1 MTDNAPSRKDWKDLY
16 QKTAEFK
23 KLKPWEWMWDRDVF
37 AVQNPETGEVAYC
50 TVMGRMGSFYG
61 MAAYLGREGLEN
73 FFDIQLS
80 EISTDDPDSL
90 YQQRLLMVSF
100 EDREDIEDTDYNIIR
115 KLGLRFRGKNGWPL
129 FRSFRPHYMPWY
141 LEKDEAEFLTLVL
154 EQAIGVCK
162 RLKQDSEL
170 LSPPDLGQIFIR
182 IPEKTDDSLKWKDGW
197 MDPWDDEE
205 HLFESDGIGGSIPK
219 EGNGFSGDWVSESIH
234 EDVNLRPGEVILSD
248 SQYLNVIKQLMKV
261 KPGKEGIWEVD
272 YYFYPEAVQDE
283 PEERPYFPAVI
294 TWADHET
301 GEMIEVGLG
310 EPCLWKSF
318 FLETFH
324 NAVIKTQ
331 HLPRIIQYENEELI
345 PLLKFTPEI
354 GVELDE
360 VYELEVLGP
369 AKEELLDSAG
379 EDNPVLEALGLF
391 MEDESLEKLL
401 EMVTEDEELA
411 VLIQSGKVEAVL
423 KNEKIQAFIKEE
435 FDIKDNPFDTEI
447 RNVTSDMPAEISGE
461 KDKTQQTFFQ
471 KDSDSEILKEGK
483 SIYQFRID
491 LEGIRP
497 PIWRRILIPGTST
510 MRDLHQAIQ
519 DVMGWEDYHLH
530 QFMVADPFSGQPI
543 TMENHDEET
552 KIIEDWFTMETPMGS
567 YTYDF
572 GDNWEHIIKLEKI
585 TSLDADATY
594 PQCIKGKM
602 ACPPEDCGGVW
613 GYQEML
619 DILKDPK
626 HEEYE
631 ETVEWMGEDFD
642 PERFK
647 PQDVV
652 FRDLKQDQS

>member
-16 QKTAEFK
+16 QKAVEFK

-37 AVQNPETGEVAYC
+37 AVGNPETGEVAYC
-50 TVMGRMGSFYG
+50 AVMGRMGSFYG
-61 MAAYLGREGLEN
+61 MAVYLGNEGLEN
-73 FFDIQLS
+73 YFDIQFD

-100 EDREDIEDTDYNIIR
+100 EDREKIEDTDYNIIR

-141 LEKDEAEFLTLVL
+141 LEKDEAKFLAQVM

-182 IPEKTDDSLKWKDGW
+182 IPEKTDIGLKWKDGW

-205 HLFESDGIGGSIPK
+205 HLFESEVGGSTPQEGDGVSGSIP
-219 EGNGFSGDWVSESIH
+219 EE
-234 EDVNLRPGEVILSD
+234 VNLRPGEVILSD
-248 SQYLNVIKQLMKV
+248 SHYLNIIKQLMKV

-272 YYFYPEAVQDE
+272 YYFYPEAVQEKLD
-283 PEERPYFPAVI
+283 ERPNFPAVI

-310 EPCLWKSF
+310 EPRLWKSF

-369 AKEELLDSAG
+369 AKG
-379 EDNPVLEALGLF
+379 EILSSDDNPV
-391 MEDESLEKLL
+391 MEVMNSILDDESIQKLL
-401 EMVTEDEELA
+401 EMVTEDENLAEL
-411 VLIQSGKVEAVL
+411 IRNGNVEEVL
-423 KNEKIQAFIKEE
+423 KNEKVLALIKEGNL
-435 FDIKDNPFDTEI
+435 IKNILENSPPTNFRDKRAEKKNKQREKTDN
-447 RNVTSDMPAEISGE
+447 S
-461 KDKTQQTFFQ
+461 QQTFFQ
-471 KDSDSEILKEGK
+471 TDSDSEKAEK

-491 LEGIRP
+491 LDDIRP
-497 PIWRRILIPGTST
+497 PIWRRILIPGTYT

-530 QFMVADPFSGQPI
+530 QFMVADPFTGQPI

-552 KIIEDWFTMETPMGS
+552 EIIEDWFTMETPRGS

-572 GDNWEHIIKLEKI
+572 GDNWEHIIKLEGIISQDKG
-585 TSLDADATY
+585 ATY
-594 PQCIKGKM
+594 PQCIKGKR

-613 GYQEML
+613 GYQEIL
-619 DILKDPK
+619 DILTDPK

-642 PERFK
+642 PERFN
-647 PQDVV
+647 PEDVV
-652 FRDLKQDQS
+652 FRAPDNTKDDI